1 MQMTETTR
9 FEFRTEARQL
19 LDLMVHSVYSN
30 KDIFLRELISNA
42 SDALDKLRFAALSD
56 PALKEA
62 AGELRIRIRRDAS
75 NRTLTVEDN
84 GIGMSEQELHDFIG
98 VIARSGTREFVRIA
112 KEKGSADLPPELIGQ
127 FGVGFYSSFMVASEV
142 TLVTRKAGQDQ
153 AFRWHSAG
161 DGSYTVEPAGRD
173 LPGTSVTLTLKPA
186 DAEGGLKDYAE
197 EWVVRDIIKRYSDFV
212 AYPIVMSVTRSE
224 PELDSDGNPKKD
236 APYRTVEKD
245 ETLNSMKAIWTR
257 PEKEVTDE
265 EYREFY
271 RHITRDWEE
280 PLARSV
286 SRAEGS
292 HEFKTV
298 LFVPSHAPFDLF
310 WPEAEHGIH
319 LYIRRVFIMN
329 DCKEL
334 LPRWLRFVKGVVDSE
349 DLPLNISREIL
360 QQDRN
365 TAVIRKHIVK
375 KVLARLEELRE
386 KEKEKFTTFWKEFGK
401 VLKEGVF
408 QDHGNAESILK
419 IAWFDSTHSATEPTS
434 LDEYV
439 GRMKE
444 GQEAIYYLTGRSRTS
459 IEQSP
464 HLEAFKAKGIEVLL
478 LSDPVDEIWV
488 SSVPEYKDKK
498 LQSVGKGEVDLGT
511 EEEKKQK
518 EEKRKEEQSSL
529 GDLLKSL
536 AGHLDA
542 QVKEVRLSSRLTS
555 SAACLVSDPGDLT
568 PQLEQMLRAS
578 GQEIPQVK
586 RTLEVNPEHPLIGH
600 LRQIHAGNNE
610 DLRLPRYA
618 ALLYGQAILAEGGLP
633 PDPAQFSRLLS
644 ELFVEAT
651 TPGPQPPT

>member
-1 MQMTETTR
+1 MTEATK

-56 PALKEA
+56 PSLKEST
-62 AGELRIRIRRDAS
+62 GELQIRLRRDAT

-84 GIGMSEQELHDFIG
+84 GIGMTEQELHDFIG

-112 KEKGSADLPPELIGQ
+112 KEKGEANLPPELIGQ

-142 TLVTRKAGQDQ
+142 TLVTRKAGQDK

-161 DGSYTVEPAGRD
+161 DGSYSVEPAERD
-173 LPGTSVTLTLKPA
+173 RPGTSVTLHLKPS
-186 DAEGGLKDYAE
+186 DQEGGLKDYVQ
-197 EWVVRDIIKRYSDFV
+197 EWTIQDIVKRYSDFV
-212 AYPIVMSVTRSE
+212 AYPIVMLVTRSE
-224 PELDSDGNPKKD
+224 PELDSDGKPRKD

-257 PEKEVTDE
+257 PEKDVTQD

-271 RHITRDWEE
+271 RHLTKDWEE

-292 HEFKTV
+292 HEFKTL

-310 WPEAEHGIH
+310 WPEAEHGIN

-365 TAVIRKHIVK
+365 TSVIRKHVVK
-375 KVLARLEELRE
+375 KVLSRLEELRE
-386 KEKEKFTTFWKEFGK
+386 KERDKFETFWKEFGK

-408 QDHGNAESILK
+408 QDHTNAEAILK

-434 LDEYV
+434 LDDYI

-444 GQEAIYYLTGRSRTS
+444 GQEVIYYLTGRTRTA

-464 HLEAFKAKGIEVLL
+464 HLEAFAARGIEVLL

-488 SSVPEYKDKK
+488 SAVPDYKGKK

-511 EEEKKQK
+511 AEEKKQE
-518 EEKRKEEQSSL
+518 EEKRKEEESSL
-529 GDLLKSL
+529 GDLFKTL
-536 AGHLDA
+536 AGHLEA
-542 QVKEVRLSSRLTS
+542 HVKEVRLSSRLTS

-568 PQLEQMLRAS
+568 PQLEQMLRAT
-578 GQEIPQVK
+578 GQEVPTVK
-586 RTLEVNPEHPLIGH
+586 RTLEVNPGHPLIQR
-600 LRQIHAGNNE
+600 LNLIHAAGKE
-610 DLRLPRYA
+610 DPRLPRYA
-618 ALLYGQAILAEGGLP
+618 RLLYGQAVLAEGGIP
-633 PDPAQFSRLLS
+633 PEPAQFARLLS

-651 TPGPQPPT
+651 SVPPEGNA